1 MKNKLFLLTLGLI
14 VASIPFGFGDIRT
27 TSAQTSCVITS
38 FVSGAP
44 NNSVTSGSSTV
55 LSWNASGCN
64 YVTLSGGSLTDL
76 SPRVPSGYT
85 TIGPITTNATYTL
98 VGYGANATS
107 SPATITI
114 TMANDVIT
122 TPATNVG
129 SNTVRLNGIIL
140 NASDIFTAYFN
151 LGTSTNFDRTTVPQ
165 GLAPVNNFPFSD
177 TVNVL
182 PNTTYYY
189 QAVVR
194 IGQTLYKGSILSFTT
209 LKADTG
215 IVYAGNGTSSTTT
228 GGTTTTSTTSSTTS
242 NATKTTGAVNG
253 TQSTTATSP
262 VSVTI
267 SNQSDKIN
275 IGDIGEYT
283 VTYANNSG
291 KKLSNVMLS
300 IVFPLGF
307 EVQQTTVG
315 TVVNPSTVTVDIKT
329 LAVGETG
336 SVYMQVLVGK
346 TASTNTTLVTNA
358 TLEYAYP
365 NGTHD
370 STVAYVINHANRP
383 NVLAGLTLGSG
394 FFPTTIFGWL
404 LTIIIILA
412 IVLIAR
418 RVAKAKSAGHGGG
431 HH

>member
-1 MKNKLFLLTLGLI
+1 MKNKLLLLTFGLI
-14 VASIPFGFGDIRT
+14 IASIPFGFGT
-27 TSAQTSCVITS
+27 LKTASAQTNCVITS

-44 NNSVTSGSSTV
+44 NNSVTSGASTV

-64 YVTLSGGSLTDL
+64 YVTLSGGSITDL

-85 TIGPITTNATYTL
+85 TVGPITTNTTYTL
-98 VGYGANATS
+98 VGHGS
-107 SPATITI
+107 SSSSAPATITI

-122 TPATNVG
+122 APATNVG
-129 SNTVRLNGIIL
+129 SSTARLNGIVL
-140 NASDIFTAYFN
+140 NTSDIFTAYFN

-194 IGQTLYKGSILSFTT
+194 IGQTLYKGSVLSFTT
-209 LKADTG
+209 PKADTNV
-215 IVYAGNGTSSTTT
+215 VYATGGT
-228 GGTTTTSTTSSTTS
+228 GTTTTGTTTTTTTSSTNKTS
-242 NATKTTGAVNG
+242 TAVNG
-253 TQSTTATSP
+253 NASTNP
-262 VSVTI
+262 VAVSI
-267 SNQSDKIN
+267 SNQDDKIN
-275 IGDIGEYT
+275 IGDMAEYT

-291 KKLSNVMLS
+291 KKLSSVVLS

-307 EVQQTTVG
+307 EVKQTTAG
-315 TVVNPSTVTVDIKT
+315 TIINPGTVTVDIKT
-329 LAVGETG
+329 LAPGETG

-346 TASTNTTLVTNA
+346 TVSTSSTLVTNA
-358 TLEYAYP
+358 TLEYVYP

-383 NVLAGLTLGSG
+383 NVLAGFTLGSG

-418 RVAKAKSAGHGGG
+418 RIAKAKNAGHGA